1 MNSEGQVLKRAPGT
15 PCGSAFGRF
24 VGFKL
29 GVVGLQ
35 GEGKLMK
42 SQKNE
47 ILKLKELPNERLE
60 GSWGALWLGI
70 RKLFGFKLGVVGLQV
85 RNLNPKIERATE

>member
-1 MNSEGQVLKRAPGT
+1 
-15 PCGSAFGRF
+15 
-24 VGFKL
+24 
-29 GVVGLQ
+29 
-35 GEGKLMK
+35 MK

-70 RKLFGFKLGVVGLQV
+70 RTFFGFKLES
-85 RNLNPKIERATE
+85 RNEILPQSRQHDDFDRT